1 MPGERFTYTAAI
13 SAANPY
19 GNIGSYGKGWLMG
32 GTDLSAAY
40 HLNWSTRL
48 IVSMFQLQHWPE
60 GFNSGLA
67 PVYLAGF
74 RNPVGCADLSNGTAC
89 GPGTGRNIN
98 VATKDTFGVFMLN
111 KLFVIKS
118 DKLPGPLPIV
128 ITPTYVARGGLIA
141 FAPGHNDVVP
151 FTYNLPDGPVE
162 NIPVRTAQYYAVAIT
177 LPFLKTPKM
186 FATFTVAP
194 QWIVHTA
201 GANVGNSMQLPQVL
215 YLEYTPTRTTTLFF
229 EPQSARDYLPTDP
242 YPEHLFAYF
251 LGVSQR
257 LTKYSFVQAVLN
269 SGGVT
274 NLGPDGVVGI
284 KCLTAQ
290 QAINNACGLA
300 IGGLKATQLQLEFG
314 VGSPTSFHYEFQRLH
329 YEKLVRSDSHYV
341 ARDRGACG
349 LRRRG
354 RDLEP
359 GSPAARIARA
369 AADDDSFEHRRRR
382 RQLDGGLSVERLP
395 RSDRRSDNINAS
407 TIRFYQGQEN
417 GWWAD
422 LYEQASGEPLDTAI
436 SKCTIRRPVRC
447 R

>member
-1 MPGERFTYTAAI
+1 MLGRPLGAVLAAVAALTITASALPALADGTENVYQQSILPGANTAIKNFLDQQHAPREKARRQASATSPNVAQAPPVPQPRTGPVIALPGERFTYTAAI

-48 IVSMFQLQHWPE
+48 MVSMFQLQHWPE

-74 RNPVGCADLSNGTAC
+74 RNPVGCADLSDGNAC

-162 NIPVRTAQYYAVAIT
+162 NIPVRTAQYYAVAVT

-215 YLEYTPTRTTTLFF
+215 YFEYTPTRTTTLFF

-274 NLGPDGVVGI
+274 NQGPDGIVGI

-290 QAINNACGLA
+290 QALNNACGLA

-314 VGSPTSFHYEFQRLH
+314 VGSPNVF
-329 YEKLVRSDSHYV
+329 
-341 ARDRGACG
+341 
-349 LRRRG
+349 
-354 RDLEP
+354 
-359 GSPAARIARA
+359 
-369 AADDDSFEHRRRR
+369 
-382 RQLDGGLSVERLP
+382 
-395 RSDRRSDNINAS
+395 
-407 TIRFYQGQEN
+407 
-417 GWWAD
+417 
-422 LYEQASGEPLDTAI
+422 PL
-436 SKCTIRRPVRC
+436 
-447 R
+447 

>member
-1 MPGERFTYTAAI
+1 MLGRPFGAILAAVAASTIFASALPALADGTENVYQQSILPGANSAIKNILDQEQAAREKARRQASATSPNVAQAPPVPQRRVGPVMALPGERFTYMAAI

-48 IVSMFQLQHWPE
+48 MVSMFQLQHWPE

-74 RNPVGCADLSNGTAC
+74 RNPVGCADLSDGTAC

-128 ITPTYVARGGLIA
+128 ITPTYVARGGIIA

-162 NIPVRTAQYYAVAIT
+162 NIPVRTAQYYAVAVT

-274 NLGPDGVVGI
+274 NLGPDGIVGI

-300 IGGLKATQLQLEFG
+300 IGGLKATQLQLEVG
-314 VGSPTSFHYEFQRLH
+314 IGSP
-329 YEKLVRSDSHYV
+329 
-341 ARDRGACG
+341 
-349 LRRRG
+349 
-354 RDLEP
+354 
-359 GSPAARIARA
+359 
-369 AADDDSFEHRRRR
+369 
-382 RQLDGGLSVERLP
+382 SV
-395 RSDRRSDNINAS
+395 
-407 TIRFYQGQEN
+407 F
-417 GWWAD
+417 
-422 LYEQASGEPLDTAI
+422 PL
-436 SKCTIRRPVRC
+436 
-447 R
+447 

>member
-1 MPGERFTYTAAI
+1 MLGRFFLAVLAAMAAITTIVPALPALADGTENIYQQSIVPGANTAIKNILDQQQAAREKARRQAAATSPSVAQAPPVSQQPIGPVIELPGGRFTYTAAI

-32 GTDLSAAY
+32 GTDLSASY
-40 HLNWSTRL
+40 GFNWSTRVV
-48 IVSMFQLQHWPE
+48 VSMFQLQHWPQ

-98 VATKDTFGVFMLN
+98 VATKDTFGVFMLE

-118 DKLPGPLPIV
+118 DKLPGPVPIV

-186 FATFTVAP
+186 FGTFTVAP
-194 QWIVHTA
+194 QWLVHTA
-201 GANVGNSMQLPQVL
+201 GANSGNSMQFPQVL

-257 LTKYSFVQAVLN
+257 LTKFSFVQAVLN
-269 SGGVT
+269 SGSPT

-300 IGGLKATQLQLEFG
+300 IGGLKATQIQLEFG
-314 VGSPTSFHYEFQRLH
+314 IGSPTVF
-329 YEKLVRSDSHYV
+329 
-341 ARDRGACG
+341 
-349 LRRRG
+349 
-354 RDLEP
+354 
-359 GSPAARIARA
+359 
-369 AADDDSFEHRRRR
+369 
-382 RQLDGGLSVERLP
+382 
-395 RSDRRSDNINAS
+395 
-407 TIRFYQGQEN
+407 
-417 GWWAD
+417 
-422 LYEQASGEPLDTAI
+422 PL
-436 SKCTIRRPVRC
+436 
-447 R
+447 

>member
-1 MPGERFTYTAAI
+1 MLGRPFGAVLAAVAALTITASALPALADGTENVYQQSILPGANTAIKNFLDQQHAAREKARRQASATSPNVAQAPPVPQPRTGPVIALPGERFTYTAAI

-48 IVSMFQLQHWPE
+48 MVSMFQLQHWPE

-74 RNPVGCADLSNGTAC
+74 RNPVGCADLSDGNAC

-162 NIPVRTAQYYAVAIT
+162 NIPVRTAQYYAVAVT

-215 YLEYTPTRTTTLFF
+215 YFEYTPTRTTTLFF

-274 NLGPDGVVGI
+274 NQGPDGIVGI

-314 VGSPTSFHYEFQRLH
+314 IGSPNVF
-329 YEKLVRSDSHYV
+329 
-341 ARDRGACG
+341 
-349 LRRRG
+349 
-354 RDLEP
+354 
-359 GSPAARIARA
+359 
-369 AADDDSFEHRRRR
+369 
-382 RQLDGGLSVERLP
+382 
-395 RSDRRSDNINAS
+395 
-407 TIRFYQGQEN
+407 
-417 GWWAD
+417 
-422 LYEQASGEPLDTAI
+422 PL
-436 SKCTIRRPVRC
+436 
-447 R
+447 

>member
-1 MPGERFTYTAAI
+1 MLGRSFGAVLAAVAALTIFVSALPALADGTENVYQQSILPGANTAIKNFLDQQQAAREKARRQASATSPSVAQAPPVPQQRTGPVMALQGERFTYTAAI

-19 GNIGSYGKGWLMG
+19 GNIGSYGRGWLMG
-32 GTDLSAAY
+32 GTDLTAAY
-40 HLNWSTRL
+40 HFNWSTRL
-48 IVSMFQLQHWPE
+48 MVSMFQLQHWPE

-74 RNPVGCADLSNGTAC
+74 RNPVGCADLSDGTAC

-128 ITPTYVARGGLIA
+128 ITPTYVARGGIIA

-162 NIPVRTAQYYAVAIT
+162 NIPVRTAQYYAVAVT

-215 YLEYTPTRTTTLFF
+215 YFEYTPTRTTTLFF

-274 NLGPDGVVGI
+274 NLGPDGIVGI

-300 IGGLKATQLQLEFG
+300 IGGLKATQLQLELG
-314 VGSPTSFHYEFQRLH
+314 IGSP
-329 YEKLVRSDSHYV
+329 
-341 ARDRGACG
+341 
-349 LRRRG
+349 
-354 RDLEP
+354 
-359 GSPAARIARA
+359 
-369 AADDDSFEHRRRR
+369 
-382 RQLDGGLSVERLP
+382 SV
-395 RSDRRSDNINAS
+395 
-407 TIRFYQGQEN
+407 F
-417 GWWAD
+417 
-422 LYEQASGEPLDTAI
+422 PL
-436 SKCTIRRPVRC
+436 
-447 R
+447 

>member
-1 MPGERFTYTAAI
+1 MLGRPFGAVLAAVAALTITASALPALADGTENVYQQSILPGANTAIKNFLDQQHAAREKARRQASATSPNVAQAPPVPQPRTGPVIALPGERFTYTAAI

-48 IVSMFQLQHWPE
+48 MVSMFQLQHWPE

-74 RNPVGCADLSNGTAC
+74 RNPVGCADLSDGNAC

-128 ITPTYVARGGLIA
+128 VTPTYVARGGLIA

-162 NIPVRTAQYYAVAIT
+162 NIPVRTAQYYAVAVT

-215 YLEYTPTRTTTLFF
+215 YFEYTPTRTTTLFF

-274 NLGPDGVVGI
+274 NQGPDGIVGI

-290 QAINNACGLA
+290 QALNNACGLA

-314 VGSPTSFHYEFQRLH
+314 VGSPNVF
-329 YEKLVRSDSHYV
+329 
-341 ARDRGACG
+341 
-349 LRRRG
+349 
-354 RDLEP
+354 
-359 GSPAARIARA
+359 
-369 AADDDSFEHRRRR
+369 
-382 RQLDGGLSVERLP
+382 
-395 RSDRRSDNINAS
+395 
-407 TIRFYQGQEN
+407 
-417 GWWAD
+417 
-422 LYEQASGEPLDTAI
+422 PL
-436 SKCTIRRPVRC
+436 
-447 R
+447 

>member
-1 MPGERFTYTAAI
+1 MLGRPFGAVLAAVAALTIIASALPALADGTEDVYQQSILPGANTAIKNFLDQQQAAREKARRQASATSPNVAQAPPVPQQRIGPVIALPGERFTYTAAI

-48 IVSMFQLQHWPE
+48 MVSMFQLQHWPE

-74 RNPVGCADLSNGTAC
+74 RNPVGCADLSDGNAC

-162 NIPVRTAQYYAVAIT
+162 NIPVRTAQYYAVAVT

-201 GANVGNSMQLPQVL
+201 GANAGNSMQLPQVL

-274 NLGPDGVVGI
+274 NQGPDGIVGI

-290 QAINNACGLA
+290 QALNNACGLA

-314 VGSPTSFHYEFQRLH
+314 VGSPNVF
-329 YEKLVRSDSHYV
+329 
-341 ARDRGACG
+341 
-349 LRRRG
+349 
-354 RDLEP
+354 
-359 GSPAARIARA
+359 
-369 AADDDSFEHRRRR
+369 
-382 RQLDGGLSVERLP
+382 
-395 RSDRRSDNINAS
+395 
-407 TIRFYQGQEN
+407 
-417 GWWAD
+417 
-422 LYEQASGEPLDTAI
+422 PL
-436 SKCTIRRPVRC
+436 
-447 R
+447 

>member
-1 MPGERFTYTAAI
+1 MLGRPLGAVLAAVAALTIIGSALPALADGTENVYQQSILPGANTAIKNFLDQQQAAREKARRQAATTPNVAQAPPVPQPRTGPVMALPGERFTYTAAI

-48 IVSMFQLQHWPE
+48 MVSMFQLQHWPE
-60 GFNSGLA
+60 GFNSGLT

-162 NIPVRTAQYYAVAIT
+162 NIPVRTAQYYAVAVT

-215 YLEYTPTRTTTLFF
+215 YFEYTPTRTTTLFF

-257 LTKYSFVQAVLN
+257 VTKYSFVQVVLN

-274 NLGPDGVVGI
+274 NQGPDGIVGI

-314 VGSPTSFHYEFQRLH
+314 VGSPNVF
-329 YEKLVRSDSHYV
+329 
-341 ARDRGACG
+341 
-349 LRRRG
+349 
-354 RDLEP
+354 
-359 GSPAARIARA
+359 
-369 AADDDSFEHRRRR
+369 
-382 RQLDGGLSVERLP
+382 
-395 RSDRRSDNINAS
+395 
-407 TIRFYQGQEN
+407 
-417 GWWAD
+417 
-422 LYEQASGEPLDTAI
+422 PL
-436 SKCTIRRPVRC
+436 
-447 R
+447 